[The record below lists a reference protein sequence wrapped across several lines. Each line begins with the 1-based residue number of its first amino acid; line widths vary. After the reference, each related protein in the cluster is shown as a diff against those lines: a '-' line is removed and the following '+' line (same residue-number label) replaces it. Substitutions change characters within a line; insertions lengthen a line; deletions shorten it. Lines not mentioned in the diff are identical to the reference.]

1 MSILQD
7 LIAAIRDG
15 FRAWKHR
22 RYVRAQ
28 RERVMA
34 EPSPFDF

>member
-15 FRAWKHR
+15 YRAWKHR
-22 RYVRAQ
+22 RYIRAQ
-28 RERVMA
+28 RAQLMR

>member
-1 MSILQD
+1 MTILQD

-15 FRAWKHR
+15 IRAWKHR